1 MSLKEKIY
9 TISDPEGKEWEVKVF
24 SDDDPNVEVRC
35 KGTSEWKEAVWGIF
49 CKNHGIDHGI
59 LA

>member
-24 SDDDPNVEVRC
+24 SDDDPNVEVRQ
-35 KGTSEWKEAVWGIF
+35 KGSEEWQDAIWSVF
-49 CKNHGIDHGI
+49 CRHHGIELDA
-59 LA
+59 LC